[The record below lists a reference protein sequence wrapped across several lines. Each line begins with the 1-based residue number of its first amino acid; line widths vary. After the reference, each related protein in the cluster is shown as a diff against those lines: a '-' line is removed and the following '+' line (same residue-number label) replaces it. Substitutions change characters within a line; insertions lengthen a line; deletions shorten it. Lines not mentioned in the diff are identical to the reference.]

1 MASPTSNRPPPS
13 AEWKADVKVAATEGN
28 ADPTVLPE
36 YTLLPDSPA
45 GSAVGPDDSASN
57 SGSAT
62 GSPACNEGLDII
74 KLLWTGVVALILPP
88 AIVCAAAIASAAA
101 MMYGCGKML
110 EGIGRSIA
118 VGPELLWRACAA
130 KRAKKF
136 VKALRGGRRANDAD
150 VEAGAIA
157 I

>member
-1 MASPTSNRPPPS
+1 M
-13 AEWKADVKVAATEGN
+13 
-28 ADPTVLPE
+28 L
-36 YTLLPDSPA
+36 
-45 GSAVGPDDSASN
+45 
-57 SGSAT
+57 
-62 GSPACNEGLDII
+62 
-74 KLLWTGVVALILPP
+74 ALILPP

-136 VKALRGGRRANDAD
+136 VKALRGGRRANEPHDAD